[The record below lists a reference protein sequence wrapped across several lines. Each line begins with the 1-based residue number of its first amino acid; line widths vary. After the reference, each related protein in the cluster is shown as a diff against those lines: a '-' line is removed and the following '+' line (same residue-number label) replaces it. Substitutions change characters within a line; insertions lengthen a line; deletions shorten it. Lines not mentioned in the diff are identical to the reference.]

1 MTGFA
6 KQQCVIGDKKINIEI
21 KTLNSKQLDLNTK
34 MPAAYRSRELEV
46 RALLGRLERGK
57 VDFIMTEETGTA
69 DAATVNTELLAQRY
83 RQISQLAA
91 DLKADDPSLLSAL
104 LRQPDIWL
112 RDSGDEVSDD
122 DWAVIARGINL
133 AIDQVDAFRSHEGR
147 VLETDFHRHV
157 DLIEQKL
164 LTIPQYEQDRIATAR
179 ERIQRYFDEFAI
191 KDVDQ
196 NRFEQEIIYYLEKL
210 DITEEKVR
218 LQKHIDY
225 FRNVMRDEPSCGKKL
240 AFVAQEMGRE
250 INTTGSKANHVEI
263 QKLVVEMKDEL
274 EKIKE
279 QLGNIL

>member
-112 RDSGDEVSDD
+112 SDSGDEVSDD

-225 FRNVMRDEPSCGKKL
+225 FRNVMRDGPSCGKKL
-240 AFVAQEMGRE
+240 AFEAQEMGRE